1 MDAEQESGGGCT
13 WIKIALRV
21 IFYLNAARNRSES
34 VRVHTLSSADQSS
47 SSQRVCVAPQH
58 SFLSQA
64 WTIVLCICQKRN
76 RGVSNTRPRPGPTLF
91 AYTPLCRVFSKA
103 LTGFAQMIGCQTSQL
118 FWRWPLSSAQVCL
131 SLVEMLAC
139 NSDSYSSVIK

>member
-1 MDAEQESGGGCT
+1 MREMEAEQESGSGCT

-21 IFYLNAARNRSES
+21 MFYLNAARNRSES

-47 SSQRVCVAPQH
+47 SSQH
-58 SFLSQA
+58 SFLSRA
-64 WTIVLCICQKRN
+64 WTIVLCICQKQN

-118 FWRWPLSSAQVCL
+118 FWRWSLSSAQVCL
-131 SLVEMLAC
+131 SRVKMLAC
-139 NSDSYSSVIK
+139 SSDSYSSVIK